1 MRGLS
6 RYIGANTDIP
16 AGDIGVTSRE
26 IGWMFGTYKAE
37 TSLWEGCITGK
48 DAALGG
54 SLMKPEATGYGLI
67 YVRCSDSMIQPFVD
81 LSSTSVI
88 WFTIGQMAA
97 RPSRVRESR
106 FLALGMWLNM
116 PR

>member
-1 MRGLS
+1 MADLPCLTVHIGGAKGGADFDPKGKSEGEIRRFSIVFMRELS

-48 DAALGG
+48 NTALGG
-54 SLMKPEATGYGLI
+54 SLIKPEATGYGLI
-67 YVRCSDSMIQPFVD
+67 YVRYSDFMI
-81 LSSTSVI
+81 
-88 WFTIGQMAA
+88 
-97 RPSRVRESR
+97 
-106 FLALGMWLNM
+106 
-116 PR
+116 